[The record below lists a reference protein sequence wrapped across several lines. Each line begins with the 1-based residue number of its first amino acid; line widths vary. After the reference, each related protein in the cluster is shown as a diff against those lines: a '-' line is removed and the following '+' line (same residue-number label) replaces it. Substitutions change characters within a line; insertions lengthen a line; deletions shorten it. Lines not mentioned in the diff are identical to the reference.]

1 MNWSDYEE
9 NVYQECVRVFGNQ
22 TLKNVHIK
30 GRYSNRQRQID
41 VYIPN
46 IQIEGKNIS
55 IAVDAKHYRN
65 KVDIKTVESF
75 IGMLQDVNV
84 SKGLIVSSK
93 GYTKTAIQRAQN
105 APDEVQV
112 EILSVEE
119 LETLQSVGVIIYS
132 GKFGFAIKS
141 PFGWIIDGTHRDYM
155 VATVYRAGLN
165 SLDQAGE
172 EKEFM
177 YLNITPKSKTILGIP
192 ELLQKQQELEISQ
205 IKSVSVEVQKS
216 TDNIIIRYLRTPSYP
231 TVEITG
237 FKEFKDCIL
246 FCVLFCPDIMIKR
259 DVEKLKYIL
268 NSAIPISVSH
278 S

>member
-75 IGMLQDVNV
+75 IGMLQDVNA

-93 GYTKTAIQRAQN
+93 GYTKQRYN
-105 APDEVQV
+105 EHKMH
-112 EILSVEE
+112 LMRFR
-119 LETLQSVGVIIYS
+119 L
-132 GKFGFAIKS
+132 KS
-141 PFGWIIDGTHRDYM
+141 CR
-155 VATVYRAGLN
+155 
-165 SLDQAGE
+165 
-172 EKEFM
+172 
-177 YLNITPKSKTILGIP
+177 
-192 ELLQKQQELEISQ
+192 
-205 IKSVSVEVQKS
+205 
-216 TDNIIIRYLRTPSYP
+216 
-231 TVEITG
+231 
-237 FKEFKDCIL
+237 
-246 FCVLFCPDIMIKR
+246 
-259 DVEKLKYIL
+259 
-268 NSAIPISVSH
+268 
-278 S
+278 